1 MSRTD
6 KSPERTPERTSETN
20 DAISQFQ
27 RDILLAEQLG
37 MSVYEMYEMFEE
49 VNRQIE
55 EEQEEYEEWP
65 NLSGRGGYEDEGREE
80 SYAG

>member
-1 MSRTD
+1 MSRRY
-6 KSPERTPERTSETN
+6 KSPERTPEN
-20 DAISQFQ
+20 DTDDEQHQ

-37 MSVYEMYEMFEE
+37 MTVEEMYEMFEE

-55 EEQEEYEEWP
+55 EEQQSYEEWP
-65 NLSGRGGYEDEGREE
+65 NLGHGHGYTDEGTEE

>member
-6 KSPERTPERTSETN
+6 KSPERTPETN
-20 DAISQFQ
+20 DAPSQS
-27 RDILLAEQLG
+27 DILLAEQLG

-55 EEQEEYEEWP
+55 EEQEDYEEWP
-65 NLSGRGGYEDEGREE
+65 NLSGNGGYEDEGHEE